1 MNFKKILLIALCLTV
16 FQVEAQSKLKPGIRA
31 GANFSRLTNSE
42 EGKTDFYIGGL
53 LEIKLTKIYTLQ
65 PELVYSRQG
74 GTVNY
79 KIGQSLLIDPN
90 DPAFNLKTNVKHNLD
105 YLSLSIINKFT
116 FGKGFQVMVGPTID
130 FKVAGE
136 KAFFASD
143 DLIGFD
149 IALSGGIGYAF
160 SNGLTLEARFKQGM
174 VDIYG
179 DNYNQTNDTNNNGNY
194 DEVKLNQLFQ
204 IGASFSFD
212 LKK

>member
-1 MNFKKILLIALCLTV
+1 MNVKRLLFIVLCFTV

-42 EGKTDFYIGGL
+42 EGETDFYIGGL
-53 LEIKLTKIYTLQ
+53 LEIKLAKIYTFQ

-105 YLSLSIINKFT
+105 YLSLGIINKFT

-130 FKVAGE
+130 FKVAGD
-136 KAFFASD
+136 KPVFLSD
-143 DLIGFD
+143 DLVGFD

-179 DNYNQTNDTNNNGNY
+179 DNNSQTNDTNNNGNY

-204 IGASFSFD
+204 IGASYSFD